1 MTPPVTATLVVWLSQ
16 GFVGGPL
23 LRQAAILTRFLT
35 FYSQY
40 VPFVSCSIQICGFF
54 YANIL
59 HSPPRYGGRQ
69 YNLFSCQHIGWW
81 GAQSVYICMLKL
93 MDDLVGC
100 TEHLTDMAAYV

>member
-23 LRQAAILTRFLT
+23 LKQAAILTRFLT

-40 VPFVSCSIQICGFF
+40 VLLFPAVYKYVVF

-69 YNLFSCQHIGWW
+69 YNLFSCQHIGCW